1 MINPLAR
8 FVLRPVL
15 WLTQALALLVIEL
28 VAAMLVYIYLNLYYL
43 ETFGG
48 LVRLARDLLDLFRG
62 QFEYWLPAAA
72 NQAYATLLGEL
83 GPKSILLLLIG
94 LVTATVIRS
103 LARAV
108 DSGPLRRA
116 SQPPNH

>member
-1 MINPLAR
+1 MTNPFAK
-8 FVLRPVL
+8 FVLWPLL

-28 VAAMLVYIYLNLYYL
+28 VAAMLVYMYLNLYYL

-48 LVRLARDLLDLFRG
+48 LVRLARDLLDTFRG
-62 QFEYWLPAAA
+62 QFEYWLPTAA
-72 NQAYATLLGEL
+72 NPAYATLLGEL

-103 LARAV
+103 LARVLA
-108 DSGPLRRA
+108 GAPLRRA
-116 SQPPNH
+116 ASV